1 MGQPAPQPMT
11 HSNVKLI
18 ATLSVLTGDSV
29 AFVTYRRAPDS
40 EAGLFLPND
49 LLRGRENPY
58 TAAKRIARE
67 QLGIGLK
74 EPLLFDVDSFD
85 GNDGTWHI
93 AFHFRGE
100 VAEAGGVKPSE
111 EVTSLQWMSLDALP
125 DKSKIAHGGWF
136 NGIATRARRH
146 RMRFKTSG

>member
-1 MGQPAPQPMT
+1 MGRPAPPPMT

-18 ATLSVLTGDSV
+18 ATLSVLSGDSV
-29 AFVTYRRAPDS
+29 AFVTYRHAPDS

-49 LLRGRENPY
+49 LLHSRESPDA
-58 TAAKRIARE
+58 AAKRTARE
-67 QLGIGLK
+67 QLGIEVK

-93 AFHFRGE
+93 AFHFRAE
-100 VAEAGGVKPSE
+100 VADAGGVNPGE
-111 EVTSLQWMSLDALP
+111 DVTSLQWVPLDALP
-125 DKSKIAHGGWF
+125 EKSKVAHFGWF

-146 RMRFKTSG
+146 RMRFNTSG

>member
-1 MGQPAPQPMT
+1 MGRPAPRPMT

-18 ATLSVLTGDSV
+18 ATLSALSGDSV

-49 LLRGRENPY
+49 LLHSRESPDA
-58 TAAKRIARE
+58 AAKRIARE
-67 QLGIGLK
+67 QLGIEAT

-93 AFHFRGE
+93 AFHFRADTGD
-100 VAEAGGVKPSE
+100 ARGVKGGGE
-111 EVTSLQWMSLDALP
+111 ITSLQWMPLDALP
-125 DKSKIAHGGWF
+125 EKSKVAHEGWF
-136 NGIATRARRH
+136 NGIATRANRH
-146 RMRFKTSG
+146 RMRFKNA